1 MITTWSARDFI
12 LGSKKGMKEEIGRKN
27 DDHQNHRHFS
37 ISQKIF
43 FFLFIFQFCFSLKI
57 STFKPHCY
65 DRNNRNYDFYKKARW
80 YFWVSKYVVWRS
92 LCWLTSENLISGIGK
107 WTFLFR
113 NLFLVSFK
121 FLFWEIFWSTHYWR
135 KMICKPIKQL
145 RFETANNDIN
155 DAVFRMLGTDII
167 FLIILNLR
175 NLEIWEHSS
184 FFNY

>member
-1 MITTWSARDFI
+1 VISTWFYFRFQKRDERRNWT
-12 LGSKKGMKEEIGRKN
+12 KKWWSPKPQAFFNFPE
-27 DDHQNHRHFS
+27 DFL
-37 ISQKIF
+37 
-43 FFLFIFQFCFSLKI
+43 FFLIFQFCFSLKI
-57 STFKPHCY
+57 STFIPHCY